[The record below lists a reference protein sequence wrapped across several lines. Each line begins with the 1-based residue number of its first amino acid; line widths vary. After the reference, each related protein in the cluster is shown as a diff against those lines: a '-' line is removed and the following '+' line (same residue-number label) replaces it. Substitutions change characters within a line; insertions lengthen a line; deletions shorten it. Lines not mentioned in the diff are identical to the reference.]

1 MLRGIRKASSNWVG
15 KAIMATVMGVLI
27 FSFAIWGV
35 ADVFKGFGQ
44 STVAKFGNSEI
55 SVEQFR
61 QLYNDRLQQIGR
73 QIGRPLSSQQARA
86 FGLDQQV
93 LQQWV
98 LESTMDE
105 AARRMALGQTDADLV
120 RIIQNDPSFAGV
132 TGKFDPQR
140 FAQVIRQYGFTEQR
154 YLAEQRKLSLRRQI
168 AGSISAGIEP
178 PNSLLDALTRYRD
191 ETRSI
196 SYVKLDAAQAGTI
209 DDPSPEVLA
218 SYFDERKALF
228 RAPEYRKLAI
238 LTLSAQDQ
246 AKWLNIS
253 DDEARKAYEA
263 TRTRY
268 ETPEKRRV
276 EQIVFPN
283 AEEAAKARETLVGG
297 ASFEE
302 MAKGRGLSPA
312 DYDLGVVTKS
322 GIIDSAVAD
331 AAFALAENEITQ
343 PVQGRFGTVLAK
355 VTKIEPGITP
365 SYESLAPQLKSE
377 IAVERAR
384 ASVRDIHNKMED
396 ERGGG
401 AGVTE
406 AGQKLS
412 LPVTTIEA
420 VDRSGRAP
428 DGGPASGLPQGIDV
442 VAAAFTAEV
451 GSDNDAIQ
459 INRPG
464 DTGYVWYDV
473 LSVAPSRERTLDEVK
488 DQVLARWKNDQIAG
502 RLKVKSDEMVE
513 ALRKGGKLDE
523 LAKAASLSVEKA
535 GPFKRGATVPGVN
548 AAGVENIFTLAK
560 DEAGQSDGA
569 GPNERAVYVVTDIVE
584 PTVDLAGAQTKELRD
599 NIKRTVSDE
608 QVAQF
613 VAKLES
619 EVGAKINQAALAQAT
634 GAASSNN

>member
-1 MLRGIRKASSNWVG
+1 MRKASSNWVG
-15 KAIMATVMGVLI
+15 KIVMASVMGLII

-44 STVAKFGNSEI
+44 STVAKFGKSEI

-105 AARRMALGQTDADLV
+105 AARRMSLGQTDADLV
-120 RIIQNDPSFAGV
+120 RLIQNDPNFAGV
-132 TGKFDPQR
+132 TGKFDAQR
-140 FAQVIRQYGFTEQR
+140 FNQTIRQYGFTEQR

-178 PNSLLDALTRYRD
+178 PNALLDALTRYRD
-191 ETRSI
+191 ETRSV
-196 SYVKLDAAQAGTI
+196 SYVKLDTAQAGTI
-209 DDPSPEVLA
+209 EDPSPEVLA
-218 SYFDERKALF
+218 SYFEERKALF

-238 LTLSAQDQ
+238 LTLTAQDQ

-253 DDEARKAYEA
+253 DDDARKIYEA
-263 TRTRY
+263 TRARY

-283 AEEAAKARETLVGG
+283 AEEATKARETLVGG
-297 ASFEE
+297 ASFED
-302 MAKGRGLSPA
+302 MAKARGLSPA
-312 DYDLGVVTKS
+312 DYDLGVVTKA
-322 GIIDSAVAD
+322 GIIDSTVAD

-355 VTKIEPGITP
+355 VTKIEPGNVP
-365 SYESLAPQLKSE
+365 SYEDLAPQIKNE
-377 IAVERAR
+377 IAIDRTR

-401 AGVTE
+401 AGVAE
-406 AGQKLS
+406 AAQKLS
-412 LPVTTIEA
+412 LPVVTIDA

-442 VAAAFTAEV
+442 VSAAFTASV
-451 GSDNDAIQ
+451 GSDNDPLQ
-459 INRPG
+459 INRQG

-473 LSVAPSRERTLDEVK
+473 LGVTPARERTLDEVK
-488 DQVLARWKNDQIAG
+488 DQVLTRWRNDQIAG

-513 ALRKGGKLDE
+513 ALRKGGKIDE
-523 LAKAASLSVEKA
+523 IAKAAGLTVEQA
-535 GPFKRGATVPGVN
+535 GPFKRGATVPGIN
-548 AAGVENIFTLAK
+548 AAGVDNIFTLAK
-560 DEAGQSDGA
+560 NEAGQSDGS
-569 GPNERAVYVVTDIVE
+569 GPNERAVFVVTDIVE
-584 PTVDLAGAQTKELRD
+584 PAIDLAGTDIKTLRE
-599 NIKRTVSDE
+599 NVQRSTSDE

-619 EVGAKINQAALAQAT
+619 EVGTTINQAALAQAT
-634 GAASSNN
+634 GATSSNN